1 MGFSSEVEVMP
12 ETRSDDSEEAR
23 IIFPRSLLELS
34 MLKRHLEGR
43 LTYSASGESITI
55 VYFAKSTFVGPTS
68 RYRIFQ
74 FLPILKENGIKCIV
88 HPLFDEQY
96 WRILEIQSS
105 LRRVIAKMAYV
116 VGRFLRRAWDV
127 LTIGDA
133 DLVVIEGQLFPY
145 MPALAERMLARL
157 RYRVVIELD
166 DAIYLTRGHR
176 WKIPALLAMASGA
189 IVGNEVL
196 AQYARRY
203 AAQVFVVP
211 TVVDTQR
218 FVPVQRRGRLIG
230 AATEKPVTVV
240 WIGLAYNL
248 GYLNIVAPVLR
259 ELQDK
264 GLIKFRVVCSRPP
277 RLPGLMVEF
286 RAWQLEQEVELLQD
300 CHIGI
305 MPLPNT
311 EWAKGKC
318 ALKLLQYMSVGMATV
333 ASPVGVN
340 REIISDGETGY
351 LAVTEQDWRDRLA
364 QLCQDAA
371 FRERMGRAARKTV
384 EERYSLHV
392 WGPRLAK
399 QYQEITGN
407 AISSHVSDSVTQ
419 PLSRHN

>member
-1 MGFSSEVEVMP
+1 MFEETYWKIIEIPSPFLRVM
-12 ETRSDDSEEAR
+12 
-23 IIFPRSLLELS
+23 
-34 MLKRHLEGR
+34 
-43 LTYSASGESITI
+43 
-55 VYFAKSTFVGPTS
+55 
-68 RYRIFQ
+68 
-74 FLPILKENGIKCIV
+74 
-88 HPLFDEQY
+88 
-96 WRILEIQSS
+96 
-105 LRRVIAKMAYV
+105 AKMVYV
-116 VGRFLRRAWDV
+116 VGRFLRRTWDA
-127 LTIGDA
+127 LTIGDV

-145 MPALAERMLARL
+145 MPALAERFLARL
-157 RYRVVIELD
+157 GYRLIIEFD

-176 WKIPALLAMASGA
+176 WKMPTLLAMASGA

-203 AAQVFVVP
+203 ATQVFVVP

-218 FVPVQRRGRLIG
+218 FIPVKRGARWIG
-230 AATEKPVTVV
+230 AETENPITVV

-248 GYLNIVAPVLR
+248 GYLDIVAPVLK
-259 ELQDK
+259 EMQDK

-286 RAWQLEQEVELLQD
+286 RAWRLEQEVELLQD

-364 QLCQDAA
+364 RLCQDAA
-371 FRERMGRAARKTV
+371 LREQMGRAARTTV
-384 EERYSLHV
+384 EDRYSLRV

-399 QYQEITGN
+399 QYQEMADN
-407 AISSHVSDSVTQ
+407 AISSHVGDSVAQ